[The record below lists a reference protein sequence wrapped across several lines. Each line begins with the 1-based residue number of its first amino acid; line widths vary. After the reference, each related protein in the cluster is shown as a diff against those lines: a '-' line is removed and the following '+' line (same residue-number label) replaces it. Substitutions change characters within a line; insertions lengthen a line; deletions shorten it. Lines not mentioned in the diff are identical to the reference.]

1 MKPPDYIISAAKRGL
16 ELLNEGY
23 GGAGLTEGTKDAARR
38 MAGGEVGDEK
48 IVKAS
53 AWGARHA
60 VDLQAGKNN
69 NPDDKEWP
77 GAGAVAHYLWGI
89 NPLNPAPARAWFDRQ
104 SEKIQNP
111 TDQGSTFDSVQKE
124 MNWYALSKNA
134 DESSDIT
141 IYDAIGAGG
150 VSAKQF
156 IKDLAGIKGHIN
168 LRLNSPGGSITDGAA
183 IIAALKRHTA
193 GFTAWV
199 DGLAASMAS
208 VIACAADQCY
218 MAEGSMMMIHRAA
231 TVSMGDAADLRKD
244 ADLLEKFEKS
254 LVNVYVK
261 KTGLSEDE
269 INMMLSAE
277 TWLDPLEAIALG
289 FADGISETP
298 DATALATPAQMRT
311 RFDMFMNGM
320 TEKPANEDK
329 PEEEMVAA
337 TVEEALAVVVEI
349 ASMIEELSDEDKV
362 TVKDALK
369 ELAAGDSETE
379 VETEDGMPKEPV
391 ASVNAVALAE
401 KISNLAVQMAVVT
414 AERDALALDISR
426 LEASFGVASASVVP
440 VIVASENATQSL
452 LERFTSISDPVEKSE
467 FYRANASAL
476 NRDLKHI
483 STI

>member
-23 GGAGLTEGTKDAARR
+23 GGDGLTEGTKDAARR
-38 MAGGEVGDEK
+38 MAGGEVSDDK
-48 IVKAS
+48 IVKAN

-89 NPLNPAPARAWFDRQ
+89 NPLNPAPARAWFERQ
-104 SEKIQNP
+104 AEKIQNP
-111 TDQGSTFDSVQKE
+111 TDNAGFDSAQKQ
-124 MNWYALSKNA
+124 MTWYALSTNP
-134 DESSDIT
+134 DESSEIT

-298 DATALATPAQMRT
+298 DATALATPAQMRN
-311 RFDMFMNGM
+311 RFDMFKNGM
-320 TEKPANEDK
+320 TETPVVEDV
-329 PEEEMVAA
+329 PEEPMAAA
-337 TVEEALAVVVEI
+337 TVEEVLAAVVEI
-349 ASMIEELSDEDKV
+349 SSMIDGLSDEEKV
-362 TVKDALK
+362 IVRGALK
-369 ELAAGDSETE
+369 ELAAGDSE

-401 KISNLAVQMAVVT
+401 KISNLAVQMSVVT

-426 LEASFGVASASVVP
+426 LEASFGVAAASVVP
-440 VIVASENATQSL
+440 VIVASENATQTL
-452 LERFTSISDPVEKSE
+452 LERFSSISDPVEKSE

-483 STI
+483 ATI

>member
-23 GGAGLTEGTKDAARR
+23 GGDGLTEGTKDAARR
-38 MAGGEVGDEK
+38 MAAGEVSDGK
-48 IVKAS
+48 IVKAN

-60 VDLQAGKNN
+60 VDLEAEKNN

-89 NPLNPAPARAWFDRQ
+89 NPLNPAPARAWFERQ
-104 SEKIQNP
+104 AEKIQNP
-111 TDQGSTFDSVQKE
+111 SDNAGFDSTQKQ
-124 MNWYALSKNA
+124 MTWYALSKNP

-261 KTGLSEDE
+261 KTGLSADE

-298 DATALATPAQMRT
+298 EATALATPAQMRS
-311 RFDMFMNGM
+311 RFDTFKKGM
-320 TEKPANEDK
+320 TDKSLTNQEPELAAEPVLDPVLPVEPVAEPAI
-329 PEEEMVAA
+329 EEEVAA
-337 TVEEALAVVVEI
+337 TVV
-349 ASMIEELSDEDKV
+349 
-362 TVKDALK
+362 
-369 ELAAGDSETE
+369 
-379 VETEDGMPKEPV
+379 EPV
-391 ASVNAVALAE
+391 ASAKITALAE
-401 KISNLAVQMAVVT
+401 KISNLAMQISIVT

-426 LEASFGVASASVVP
+426 LEASFGVAAASVLP
-440 VIVASENATQSL
+440 VIVASENATQTL

-476 NRDLKHI
+476 NRELKQI
-483 STI
+483 GTI

>member
-23 GGAGLTEGTKDAARR
+23 GGDGLTEGTKDAARR
-38 MAGGEVGDEK
+38 MAAGEVSDGK
-48 IVKAS
+48 IVKAN

-89 NPLNPAPARAWFDRQ
+89 NPLNPAPARAWFERQ
-104 SEKIQNP
+104 AEKIQNP
-111 TDQGSTFDSVQKE
+111 SDNAGFDSTQKE

-254 LVNVYVK
+254 LVNVYIK
-261 KTGLSEDE
+261 KTGLSADE

-298 DATALATPAQMRT
+298 EATALATPAQMRS
-311 RFDMFMNGM
+311 RFDMFLNGM
-320 TEKPANEDK
+320 TEKPLNEDK
-329 PEEEMVAA
+329 PEEEVVAA

-349 ASMIEELSDEDKV
+349 ASMIEGLSDEDKV

-369 ELAAGDSETE
+369 ELVAGDSE
-379 VETEDGMPKEPV
+379 VETESEDGMPKEPV
-391 ASVNAVALAE
+391 ASVNAIALAE
-401 KISNLAVQMAVVT
+401 KISNLAVQMSVVT

-426 LEASFGVASASVVP
+426 LEASFGVAAASVVP
-440 VIVASENATQSL
+440 VIVASENATETL
-452 LERFTSISDPVEKSE
+452 LERFSNISDPVEKSE

-476 NRDLKHI
+476 NRELKHI
-483 STI
+483 VTV

>member
-1 MKPPDYIISAAKRGL
+1 MKPPDYIIATAKRGL

-23 GGAGLTEGTKDAARR
+23 GGDGLTEGTKDAARR
-38 MAGGEVGDEK
+38 MAAGEVSDEK
-48 IVKAS
+48 IIKAS

-60 VDLQAGKNN
+60 VDLEAGKNN

-89 NPLNPAPARAWFDRQ
+89 NPLNPAPARAWFDKQ

-111 TDQGSTFDSVQKE
+111 TDNAGFDSAQKQ
-124 MNWYALSKNA
+124 MTTWYALSKNA

-261 KTGLSEDE
+261 KTGLSADE

-298 DATALATPAQMRT
+298 DATALATPDQMRT
-311 RFDMFMNGM
+311 RFDMFKNGM
-320 TEKPANEDK
+320 TETPVNEDVQ
-329 PEEEMVAA
+329 EEPMAAA
-337 TVEEALAVVVEI
+337 TVEEVLAVIVEI
-349 ASMIEELSDEDKV
+349 SSMIDGLTDAEKV
-362 TVKDALK
+362 IVRGALK
-369 ELAAGDSETE
+369 ELAAGDSE

-391 ASVNAVALAE
+391 ASVNAIALSE
-401 KISNLAVQMAVVT
+401 KISNLAVQMSVVT

-426 LEASFGVASASVVP
+426 LEASFGVAAASVLP
-440 VIVASENATQSL
+440 VIVASENATQTL

-467 FYRANASAL
+467 FYRANAYAL
-476 NRDLKHI
+476 NRELKHI
-483 STI
+483 GTI

>member
-23 GGAGLTEGTKDAARR
+23 GGDGLTEGTKDAARR
-38 MAGGEVGDEK
+38 MAAGEVSDGK
-48 IVKAS
+48 IVKAN

-60 VDLQAGKNN
+60 VDLEAEKNN

-89 NPLNPAPARAWFDRQ
+89 NPLNPAPARAWFERQ
-104 SEKIQNP
+104 AEKIQNP
-111 TDQGSTFDSVQKE
+111 SDNAGFDSTQKQ
-124 MNWYALSKNA
+124 MTWYALSKNP

-261 KTGLSEDE
+261 KTGLSADE

-298 DATALATPAQMRT
+298 EATALATPAQMRS
-311 RFDMFMNGM
+311 RFDTFKKGM
-320 TEKPANEDK
+320 TDKSLTNQEPELAAEPVLDPVLPVEPVAEPAI
-329 PEEEMVAA
+329 EEEVAA
-337 TVEEALAVVVEI
+337 TVV
-349 ASMIEELSDEDKV
+349 
-362 TVKDALK
+362 
-369 ELAAGDSETE
+369 
-379 VETEDGMPKEPV
+379 EPV
-391 ASVNAVALAE
+391 ASAKITALAE
-401 KISNLAVQMAVVT
+401 KISNLAMQISIVT

-426 LEASFGVASASVVP
+426 LEASFGVAAASVLP
-440 VIVASENATQSL
+440 VIVASENATQTL

-476 NRDLKHI
+476 NRELKHI
-483 STI
+483 GTI

>member
-16 ELLNEGY
+16 ELLNKGY
-23 GGAGLTEGTKDAARR
+23 GGDGLTEGTKDAARR
-38 MAGGEVGDEK
+38 MAAGEVSDEK

-89 NPLNPAPARAWFDRQ
+89 SPLNPAPARAWFDRQ

-111 TDQGSTFDSVQKE
+111 TDNAGFDSVPKE
-124 MNWYALSKNA
+124 MNWYALSKNP

-277 TWLDPLEAIALG
+277 TWLDTLEAIALG

-298 DATALATPAQMRT
+298 DATALATPAQMRN
-311 RFDMFMNGM
+311 RFDMFKNGM
-320 TEKPANEDK
+320 TETPVNEDVA
-329 PEEEMVAA
+329 EEPIAA
-337 TVEEALAVVVEI
+337 VTVEEVLAVVVEI
-349 ASMIEELSDEDKV
+349 SSMIDGLTDVEKV
-362 TVKDALK
+362 IVRGALK

-379 VETEDGMPKEPV
+379 VETEDAMPKEPV
-391 ASVNAVALAE
+391 ASVNAIALAE
-401 KISNLAVQMAVVT
+401 KISNLAVQMSVVT

-426 LEASFGVASASVVP
+426 LEASFGVAPASVVP
-440 VIVASENATQSL
+440 VIVASENATQTL
-452 LERFTSISDPVEKSE
+452 LERFTSIYDPEEKSE

-476 NRDLKHI
+476 NRALKHI
-483 STI
+483 ATI

>member
-23 GGAGLTEGTKDAARR
+23 GGDGLTEGTKDAARR
-38 MAGGEVGDEK
+38 MAAGEVSDGK
-48 IVKAS
+48 IVKAN

-60 VDLQAGKNN
+60 VDLEAVKNN

-89 NPLNPAPARAWFDRQ
+89 NPLNPAPARAWFERQ
-104 SEKIQNP
+104 AEKIQNP
-111 TDQGSTFDSVQKE
+111 SDNAGFDSTQKQ
-124 MNWYALSKNA
+124 MTWYALSKNP

-261 KTGLSEDE
+261 KTGLSADE

-298 DATALATPAQMRT
+298 EATALATPAQMRS
-311 RFDMFMNGM
+311 RFDTFKKGM
-320 TEKPANEDK
+320 TDKSLTNQEPELAAEPVLDPVLPVEPVAEPAI
-329 PEEEMVAA
+329 EEEVAA
-337 TVEEALAVVVEI
+337 TVV
-349 ASMIEELSDEDKV
+349 
-362 TVKDALK
+362 
-369 ELAAGDSETE
+369 
-379 VETEDGMPKEPV
+379 EPV
-391 ASVNAVALAE
+391 ASAKITALAE
-401 KISNLAVQMAVVT
+401 KISNLAMQISIVT

-426 LEASFGVASASVVP
+426 LEASFGVAAASVLP
-440 VIVASENATQSL
+440 VIVASENATQTL

-476 NRDLKHI
+476 NRELKHI
-483 STI
+483 GTI

>member
-1 MKPPDYIISAAKRGL
+1 M
-16 ELLNEGY
+16 
-23 GGAGLTEGTKDAARR
+23 
-38 MAGGEVGDEK
+38 
-48 IVKAS
+48 
-53 AWGARHA
+53 
-60 VDLQAGKNN
+60 
-69 NPDDKEWP
+69 
-77 GAGAVAHYLWGI
+77 
-89 NPLNPAPARAWFDRQ
+89 
-104 SEKIQNP
+104 
-111 TDQGSTFDSVQKE
+111 QKE

-208 VIACAADQCY
+208 VIACAADQCF
-218 MAEGSMMMIHRAA
+218 MSEGSMMMIHRAA
-231 TVSMGDAADLRKD
+231 TVSMGDASDLRKD

-298 DATALATPAQMRT
+298 DATALATPAQMRN
-311 RFDMFMNGM
+311 RFDIFKRGM
-320 TEKPANEDK
+320 TDKPANQEAV
-329 PEEEMVAA
+329 P
-337 TVEEALAVVVEI
+337 VEEPALDPIVPVEPVSEP
-349 ASMIEELSDEDKV
+349 AIEEPKDEP
-362 TVKDALK
+362 A
-369 ELAAGDSETE
+369 
-379 VETEDGMPKEPV
+379 VEPVVEPV
-391 ASVNAVALAE
+391 ASAKITALAD
-401 KISNLAVQMAVVT
+401 KISNLAIQISVVT

-426 LEASFGVASASVVP
+426 LEASFGVAAASVVP
-440 VIVASENATQSL
+440 VIVASENATQTL
-452 LERFTSISDPVEKSE
+452 LERFSSISDPVEKSE
-467 FYRANASAL
+467 FYRVNASAL
-476 NRDLKHI
+476 NRELKHI
-483 STI
+483 GTI